1 MIGPSRSGAG
11 RTQRNRWSS
20 PRQVQL
26 LDALWSA
33 RLRRAGRRPRPER
46 SREERLRH
54 FAEIVGH
61 AVGSC
66 RELSWREANRVIHR
80 LLEEVRSS
88 GPTPSSAATAKSEPA
103 SARRARER
111 TMPSSPRNSPGKSRR
126 SSKSVRSGGPRNH
139 DPAKY
144 SSE

>member
-1 MIGPSRSGAG
+1 MIGPSSSGAA
-11 RTQRNRWSS
+11 RAQRNRWIS

-61 AVGSC
+61 AIGSC
-66 RELSWREANRVIHR
+66 RELSWREANRVLRR
-80 LLEEVRSS
+80 LLEEVRTSS
-88 GPTPSSAATAKSEPA
+88 PAPSLLAGKEPDPSSSPEERFMAGP
-103 SARRARER
+103 RER
-111 TMPSSPRNSPGKSRR
+111 
-126 SSKSVRSGGPRNH
+126 SKARKGTS
-139 DPAKY
+139 
-144 SSE
+144 